1 MPEQYQSVVITLDD
15 GTRLVY
21 TGKAQVF
28 EGDTRTPVSW
38 GFTEPKDLPAG
49 TTFDVIK
56 EDANA

>member
-1 MPEQYQSVVITLDD
+1 MPEQYQSVIITLND

-28 EGDTRTPVSW
+28 EGDTRSVV
-38 GFTEPKDLPAG
+38 GVKFTEPKDLPAG